1 MAKIV
6 QARSMAIEL
15 TAKAYLPRQSMERS
29 ADVVLV
35 QSSSPFGN
43 EEKVRGRL
51 ALEVLVSTRLVHRQ
65 HPSRRTVKG
74 NQATLA
80 KLRSTHCQN
89 RVLQIHI
96 AQPERKNLNETRTRN
111 SQQTQQTMRC

>member
-65 HPSRRTVKG
+65 HRSRRTGKG

-80 KLRSTHCQN
+80 KLRATHGQN
-89 RVLQIHI
+89 RGQNPIDEPTLLV
-96 AQPERKNLNETRTRN
+96 ERQVSGPTLTPVVW
-111 SQQTQQTMRC
+111 